1 MPVILVIE
9 ILGVH
14 SSGGSDDDG
23 GGPKD
28 DFGDDSSSLVF
39 TVNHVTA
46 FRAKYFPFL
55 TSCNPLLNSLLSSS
69 LLNGQILVDPGL

>member
-14 SSGGSDDDG
+14 GSGGSDDDG

-39 TVNHVTA
+39 TVTM
-46 FRAKYFPFL
+46 
-55 TSCNPLLNSLLSSS
+55 
-69 LLNGQILVDPGL
+69 